1 MSKQKVDWATGLF
14 RLWVVLALGWVLFIA
29 ILAATGKPEGH
40 AIEIIAAAL
49 VPPVGVLLGFFV
61 LLRATLWVTRG
72 FTRVPKIE
80 TPQAKGLRGSGI
92 NVR

>member
-14 RLWVVLALGWVLFIA
+14 RLWVVLAVGWVLFIA

-61 LLRATLWVTRG
+61 LLRAMLWVMRG
-72 FTRVPKIE
+72 FTGVPKIE
-80 TPQAKGLRGSGI
+80 SPQAKGLRG
-92 NVR
+92 